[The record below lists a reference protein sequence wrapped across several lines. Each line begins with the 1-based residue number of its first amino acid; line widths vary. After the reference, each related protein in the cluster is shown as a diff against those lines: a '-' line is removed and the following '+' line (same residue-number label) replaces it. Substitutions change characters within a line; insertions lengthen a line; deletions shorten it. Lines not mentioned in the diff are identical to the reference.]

1 MTTAERLAAEI
12 HVLDRRLEALEA
24 ELIRAHQ
31 AHRGPLEPG
40 KVGRFEVARRPEEV
54 QRELDLLTQEWLD
67 LHDQLTREW
76 EALDDE
82 AGLRWGR
89 DEVD

>member
-24 ELIRAHQ
+24 ELVRAHQ

-40 KVGRFEVARRPEEV
+40 KAGRFEMIRRPEEV
-54 QRELDLLTQEWLD
+54 QHELDRLTREWLD

-89 DEVD
+89 GEID